1 MFGYDVPGRRL
12 LVFGGDTGGRYFK
25 FGFTDTDQFK
35 ANKGV
40 AFNIVLMVEK
50 FKENYRNLNLT
61 FTPLFGKTM
70 QALVDGH
77 KTIVRIMEFEKV
89 STTRKTA
96 ACVLST
102 TQLKP
107 MFLKSILG
115 MQLGAN
121 GFKRNP
127 P

>member
-1 MFGYDVPGRRL
+1 
-12 LVFGGDTGGRYFK
+12 
-25 FGFTDTDQFK
+25 
-35 ANKGV
+35 
-40 AFNIVLMVEK
+40 
-50 FKENYRNLNLT
+50 
-61 FTPLFGKTM
+61 M

-107 MFLKSILG
+107 MFLKSIVHFGDAIRCKLFQKEPTLTEKGPYIPPQECKRAHIFQIFTAVEEDGNVYISG
-115 MQLGAN
+115 MATIKLK
-121 GFKRNP
+121 GFIGSILLQIWQQSVYLP
-127 P
+127 F